1 MVFLFL
7 RVAFW
12 YTMFA
17 VAFSEIWAG
26 LGLPGN
32 PYTAGAWIVHICV
45 VILAVCFM
53 YPLVIT
59 AREAVITKARL
70 GPMKHEI
77 TQEMI
82 TAAKQ
87 NLINKKENV

>member
-1 MVFLFL
+1 
-7 RVAFW
+7 
-12 YTMFA
+12 MFA
-17 VAFSEIWAG
+17 VVFSAFWAG

-59 AREAVITKARL
+59 AREAAITKARL
-70 GPMKHEI
+70 GPMKHEL
-77 TQEMI
+77 TQEMVR
-82 TAAKQ
+82 TAKQ
-87 NLINKKENV
+87 NLTNKKENV